1 MAATPDIEVPRLGA
15 LSVVDGVSGEIRAPR
30 AAMFTVCERPAP
42 EIRSSRLSAF
52 SVGNGDASETRVSKV
67 TVFSIVRG
75 AIVSSTVRAWGGELD
90 QHRFYFL
97 RLGSTE
103 TLVWDSYTGQWC
115 DNWQSASFPYWPPV
129 RGWNWLGIA
138 QAQVFG
144 GATSNLVCGDG
155 SSGMLWKV
163 KPEIGTDDMPSG
175 DTFQFDR
182 IVFGGTPARMRA
194 TTPCNEVY
202 LTTSPGLQ
210 GTLASLSGPNVK
222 LETSDDAGRTW
233 TDQGT
238 VTIDPDDGTQEIVWR
253 SLGIIQA
260 PGRLFRLTDNCL
272 PRIDGLDMR

>member
-1 MAATPDIEVPRLGA
+1 MAATPDIQVSRAGA
-15 LSVVDGVSGEIRAPR
+15 FSIGEGASGETRVSR
-30 AAMFTVCERPAP
+30 AAMFSVYETPCKDIQAA
-42 EIRSSRLSAF
+42 RLAAF
-52 SVGNGDASETRVSKV
+52 SVGNGDAGVVNVSRV
-67 TVFSIVRG
+67 TVFSVVRG
-75 AIVSSTVRAWGGELD
+75 EIVTPLVRAWGGELD

-97 RLGSTE
+97 RLGVTE

-115 DNWQSASFPYWPPV
+115 DNWMSASFPYWPPV

-210 GTLASLSGPNVK
+210 GALAELTGPNVK

-238 VTIDPDDGTQEIVWR
+238 VIIDPDDGTQEIVWR